1 MKSEAKLT
9 LLTSTKPNVLTKQV
23 RLSKEGRMVKVPS
36 AQLTKG
42 EAEVVS
48 VTCIEEFAELLQ
60 GLADSQALV
69 YGVPKHGLTQAKVV
83 TKKDLE
89 SIDGSPGVIARSND
103 HFEWPAAPGIMMLDY
118 DPEGEALDR
127 EAVLELLY
135 SACPTIKEVDH
146 LWWMSSS
153 SNISNTETGELL
165 SGVSGQRIYFIVDD
179 ARDIPRAAKVLGE
192 KLWLA
197 GHGHIKISASGAML
211 ERVPF
216 DMSVYQPSRLDF
228 AAGASCVAPLAQDRG
243 TPVLFK
249 GTTASLDTASA
260 LQDLDS
266 SDQQK
271 LKELRAGKEAVAKPN
286 ADAARLEYARSMKRK
301 LSSVD
306 FGAGDDEINDVIDH
320 VLSTGELPFFWVL
333 HVWNGESFV
342 EHTVEEILANKFD
355 YNELLC
361 LDPIEPE
368 YDDGRLVGKL
378 YLNQQKPKLYSFA
391 RGGRAY
397 RLCQYIPQILLK
409 DNLHNAVNETL
420 EILECNQE
428 TFTYGN
434 VFVAPV
440 KQKLVYLDQPKIKH
454 LLGGIIQ
461 YKKSA
466 FKGCDPSNDLASAV
480 MSVGPDLGI
489 NRITGFV
496 DHPVVDSNLQ
506 MLLKPGYNQQMKMLG
521 DFDYK
526 DYDVKDKQ
534 LTDQE
539 VMFHWNRVYAPFT
552 AFELGD
558 DGDRTV
564 LMAAVFSAVLR
575 QALPTCPAFGF
586 DAPIQG
592 TGKTLLAETIAI
604 IASGK
609 KPPALAPGRSD
620 HDEEFRKRLMA
631 LFLEGEKVVN
641 FDNIVGAFDSASFAA
656 AITGEYYADRILGK
670 SKNGKIMNKTLFLLT
685 GNNMQFVGD
694 MSRRVLK
701 ARLIPK
707 SNKLAM
713 RKYDFDPR
721 ERAQETR
728 SEIISSVLSL
738 INHWKHSGQQKLPGT
753 MTSFPEWDLLVRQ
766 PLAFIGQQ
774 FPKTGMVDV
783 LDISL
788 EQQNDSS
795 DKDSLINLLKEAAIH
810 FGVGVLFKGG
820 AAFKAFKDTA
830 RFEDAVL
837 AFKSREELRS
847 SQHMGNLLKQFKDR
861 DVEGLVL
868 RCKQISGSW
877 SYWVELTDDTH
888 RQEIEKHTCS
898 LDADSMKRSSKVR
911 LIK

>member
-1 MKSEAKLT
+1 MTNNAQIT
-9 LLTSTKPNVLTKQV
+9 LLTTKTPKVLTKQV
-23 RLSKEGRMVKVPS
+23 HLSKEGRMVKVPS
-36 AQLTKG
+36 AQLTRG

-48 VTCIEEFAELLQ
+48 ITCIEEFAELLQ

-69 YGVPKHGLTQAKVV
+69 YGVPMHGLTHAKVV

-89 SIDGSPGVIARSND
+89 SLDGSPGVIARSND

-127 EAVLELLY
+127 ETVLELLY
-135 SACPTIKEVDH
+135 NACPAIKDVDH

-153 SNISNTETGELL
+153 SNISNIETGEQI

-243 TPVLFK
+243 APVLLK
-249 GTTASLDTASA
+249 GTASNLNTTAALPSLKDS
-260 LQDLDS
+260 LQE
-266 SDQQK
+266 K
-271 LKELRAGKEAVAKPN
+271 LEELKAGKEVVARPK
-286 ADAARLEYARSMKRK
+286 ADEARLEYARRMKKK
-301 LSSVD
+301 LKTYE
-306 FGAGDDEINDVIDH
+306 FGESDEEILAEIDRI
-320 VLSTGELPFFWVL
+320 LYKGELPSYWML
-333 HVWNGESFV
+333 HVWNGSELIDL
-342 EHTVEEILANKFD
+342 TVQDVLRNKQAFD
-355 YNELLC
+355 GMLC

-368 YDDGRLVGKL
+368 YDECRLVGKL
-378 YLNQQKPKLYSFA
+378 YLNQHNPRVFSFA
-391 RGGRAY
+391 RGQRS
-397 RLCQYIPQILLK
+397 LTLKEFKHVILVESE
-409 DNLHNAVNETL
+409 LHNAVNETL
-420 EILECNQE
+420 EILEKRKDAFN
-428 TFTYGN
+428 YGG
-434 VFVAPV
+434 V
-440 KQKLVYLDQPKIKH
+440 LVTPINKTLNYLDHPKMKH
-454 LLGGIIQ
+454 LLGGFIQ
-461 YKKSA
+461 YWS
-466 FKGCDPSNDLASAV
+466 LAKPCNPTNELVDGVCSIGVARNLN
-480 MSVGPDLGI
+480 P
-489 NRITGFV
+489 ITGFV
-496 DHPVVDSNLQ
+496 DHPVIDSKLR

-521 DFDYK
+521 DFDHK
-526 DYDVKDKQ
+526 DFDVKDQQ
-534 LTDQE
+534 LTDRE
-539 VMFHWNRVYAPFT
+539 VMFHWNRVLAPFT

-558 DGDRTV
+558 DDDRTV
-564 LMAAVFSAVLR
+564 LMAAIFSAVLR
-575 QALPTCPAFGF
+575 QALTTCPVFGF

-592 TGKTLLAETIAI
+592 SGKSLLAETIGI

-609 KPPALAPGRSD
+609 APSAIPPASGKFD
-620 HDEEFRKRLMA
+620 DEFRKGLTAILLR
-631 LFLEGEKVVN
+631 GDKVIN
-641 FDNIVGAFDSASFAA
+641 FDNIVGTFDSASFAA
-656 AITGEYYADRILGK
+656 AITSEFFEGRYLGK
-670 SKNGKIMNKTLFLLT
+670 SKMIKVRNKTLFLMT
-685 GNNMQFVGD
+685 GNNLQLVGD

-721 ERAQETR
+721 ERALETR

-738 INHWKHSGQQKLPGT
+738 INHWKHCGHEKLPGT
-753 MTSFPEWDLLVRQ
+753 MTSFSEWDLLVRQ

-774 FPKTGMVDV
+774 FPETGMVDV
-783 LDISL
+783 LDVSL
-788 EQQNDSS
+788 KQQNDSS
-795 DKDSLINLLKEAAIH
+795 DKDALINLLKEAAIH
-810 FGVGVLFKGG
+810 FGVGILFKGG
-820 AAFKAFKDTA
+820 AAFKAFKDMA

>member
-1 MKSEAKLT
+1 MKCEAKLT
-9 LLTSTKPNVLTKQV
+9 VLSSQKPKVLTKQV

-36 AQLTKG
+36 AQLTRG

-69 YGVPKHGLTQAKVV
+69 YGVPKHGLKQAKVV
-83 TKKDLE
+83 TKRDLE
-89 SIDGSPGVIARSND
+89 SLDGSPGIIARSND
-103 HFEWPAAPGIMMLDY
+103 HFEWPASPGVMMLDY
-118 DPEGEALDR
+118 DPDGEALDR

-135 SACPTIKEVDH
+135 NACPAIKDVDH

-153 SNISNTETGELL
+153 SNISNTEMGEQL

-249 GTTASLDTASA
+249 GTSASLDTASA

-271 LKELRAGKEAVAKPN
+271 LNELRAGKEVVARPK
-286 ADAARLEYARSMKRK
+286 ADEARLEYARRMKKK
-301 LSSVD
+301 LNTSE
-306 FGAGDDEINDVIDH
+306 FGESDEEIIAGINRI
-320 VLSTGELPFFWVL
+320 LNKGELPSYWIL
-333 HVWNGESFV
+333 HVWNGLELV
-342 EHTVEEILANKFD
+342 DVTVQDVLRDKQAFD
-355 YNELLC
+355 GMLC

-368 YDDGRLVGKL
+368 YDECRLVGKL
-378 YLNQQKPKLYSFA
+378 YLDQHKPRLFSFA
-391 RGGRAY
+391 RGQRSFT
-397 RLCQYIPQILLK
+397 LKEFKHVILVESE
-409 DNLHNAVNETL
+409 LHEAINETL
-420 EILECNQE
+420 EILEKRKDAFN
-428 TFTYGN
+428 YGG
-434 VFVAPV
+434 V
-440 KQKLVYLDQPKIKH
+440 LVTPMNKTLNYLDHPKMKH
-454 LLGGIIQ
+454 LLGGFIQ
-461 YKKSA
+461 YWT
-466 FKGCDPSNDLASAV
+466 LAKPCNPTNELVDGVSSIGVARNLN
-480 MSVGPDLGI
+480 PI
-489 NRITGFV
+489 IGFV
-496 DHPVVDSNLQ
+496 DHPVIDSKLR

-521 DFDYK
+521 DFDCK
-526 DYDVKDKQ
+526 DFDVVDRQ
-534 LTDQE
+534 LTEKE
-539 VMFHWNRVYAPFT
+539 VMFHWNRVFAPFT

-558 DGDRTV
+558 DDDRTV
-564 LMAAVFSAVLR
+564 LMAAVFSVVLR
-575 QALPTCPAFGF
+575 QVLPICPAFGF

-592 TGKTLLAETIAI
+592 TGKTLLAETIGI

-609 KPPALAPGRSD
+609 KPSALAPGRSD
-620 HDEEFRKRLMA
+620 YDEEFRKRLMA

-641 FDNIVGAFDSASFAA
+641 FDNIVGVFDSASFAA
-656 AITGEYYADRILGK
+656 AITSEYYKDRILGK
-670 SKNGKIMNKTLFLLT
+670 SKNGKILNKTFFMLT

-713 RKYDFDPR
+713 RKYEFDPR
-721 ERAQETR
+721 ERALETR

-738 INHWKHSGQQKLPGT
+738 INHWKHCGQQKLPGT

-774 FPKTGMVDV
+774 FPETGMVDV
-783 LDISL
+783 LDVSL
-788 EQQNDSS
+788 KQQNDSS
-795 DKDSLINLLKEAAIH
+795 DKDALINLLKEAAIY

-820 AAFKAFKDTA
+820 AAFNAFKDTA

-888 RQEIEKHTCS
+888 RQEIEKHDCS
-898 LDADSMKRSSKVR
+898 LDAESVKRSSKVR